1 MRTRQE
7 IIDKLTEL
15 LNSRLVL
22 ADNNAVQGVFN
33 YIPSNPSGISPFVAI
48 SARGSQRSNL
58 ASRRRQ
64 MHINVIIYIY
74 VLYTHTVGDIDEAES
89 WAAVNSI
96 EQAIAETLEA
106 NTTLEG
112 YWYGIEWPDYS
123 SIDILVLDNQGYL
136 LESILTRIAVT

>member
-7 IIDKLTEL
+7 IIDKITEL
-15 LNSRLVL
+15 LNTRLVL
-22 ADNNAVQGVFN
+22 ANNDVQAVFN
-33 YIPSNPSGISPFVAI
+33 YIPSNPEGISPFVAV
-48 SARGSQRSNL
+48 SSRGTLRSKL
-58 ASRRRQ
+58 SSRRRE

-74 VLYTHTVGDIDEAES
+74 VLYTHKAGDIDEAES

-112 YWYGIEWPDYS
+112 YWYNIEWPDYS